1 MWLIFV
7 QVRTEAID
15 RRKYVI
21 YNEKDV
27 KDFGQSELQRR
38 RKSGRDAVFDNPIC
52 FPRNIENL
60 IHDE

>member
-1 MWLIFV
+1 V
-7 QVRTEAID
+7 GAEVID
-15 RRKYVI
+15 RRKYVS
-21 YNEKDV
+21 YVEKNV

-38 RKSGRDAVFDNPIC
+38 KKVGGDAVCGKSVC